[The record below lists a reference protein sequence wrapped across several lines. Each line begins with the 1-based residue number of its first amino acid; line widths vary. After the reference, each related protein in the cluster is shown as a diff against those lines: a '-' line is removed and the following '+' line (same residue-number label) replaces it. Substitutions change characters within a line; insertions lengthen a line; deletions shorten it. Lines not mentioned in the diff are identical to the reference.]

1 VNVAVY
7 PGRLEGAVEAP
18 PSKSHAHRLL
28 ICAALADRGTVLEIS
43 GLSNDIGAT
52 VRCLRALGAG
62 IEVTSEGIRVN
73 PIVTPVSGAS
83 LDCGESGST
92 LRFLM
97 PLAAHLNCG
106 AVLTGAGRLPD
117 RPNGALL
124 DQLLLHGATVDGTR
138 LPMRLSGGLTGGEYK
153 LPGDVSSQFFTGLL
167 LALPLLSE
175 DSGIIATSPL
185 ESGPYVDMTLDAL
198 RRFGVHAERT
208 PNGFHVPGGQR
219 YRSPGRAT
227 VEGDWSAAAFWLA
240 ANAIGSRVEVKG
252 LNPDSAQGDRAAA
265 SIFRDLREADVSR
278 VPDLMPVLAAVM
290 ALTPGEHRITGAARL
305 RIKESDRLY
314 AMAGVL
320 NALGGDIEE
329 LPDGLLIR
337 GGRLRG
343 GAVDGFNDHRVV
355 MAAAIAAT
363 ACEGPVT
370 IRGAEAADK
379 SYPNFFR
386 DFARLGGKID
396 VEHHRE

>member
-1 VNVAVY
+1 MNAAVR
-7 PGRLEGAVEAP
+7 PGSLRGVVDAP

-28 ICAALADRGTVLEIS
+28 ICAALSDRETVLEIS
-43 GLSNDIGAT
+43 GLSNDIEAT
-52 VRCLRALGAG
+52 IRCLRALGAG
-62 IEVTSEGIRVN
+62 IEVANNEIRVT
-73 PIVTPVSGAS
+73 PIALPTPGAR

-97 PLAAHLNCG
+97 PLAAHCNCG
-106 AVLTGAGRLPD
+106 AVLTGGGRLPD
-117 RPNGALL
+117 RPNDALL
-124 DQLLLHGATVDGTR
+124 DQLLQHGATVDSRR

-153 LPGDVSSQFFTGLL
+153 LPGNVSSQYFTGLL

-175 DSGIIATSPL
+175 DSEIIATSPL
-185 ESGPYVDMTLDAL
+185 ESEPYVDMTLDAM
-198 RRFGVHAERT
+198 RQFGVHAERT
-208 PNGFHVPGGQR
+208 ANGFHVPGGQR
-219 YRSPGRAT
+219 YRSPGHVE
-227 VEGDWSAAAFWLA
+227 VEGDWSGAAFWLA
-240 ANAIGSRVEVKG
+240 ANALGSRVEVKG
-252 LNPDSAQGDRAAA
+252 LNPNSAQGDRAAA
-265 SIFRDLREADVSR
+265 TIFRDLREVDVSR
-278 VPDLMPVLAAVM
+278 VPDLMPALAAVM

-305 RIKESDRLY
+305 RIKESDRLR
-314 AMAGVL
+314 AMAEVL

-329 LPDGLLIR
+329 LPDGLRIR
-337 GGRLRG
+337 GGKLRG